1 MVKLGKAFL
10 FVATVYTAYYVGTI
24 SGYVHGTLTTCKAF
38 VEKSDKKDN
47 TEDALNTIKEVQE
60 ESNGQG
66 SGN

>member
-1 MVKLGKAFL
+1 MMKLGKAFL

-38 VEKSDKKDN
+38 VEKGDKKDSK
-47 TEDALNTIKEVQE
+47 EDAINTIKEAQE

>member
-10 FVATVYTAYYVGTI
+10 LVATVYTAYYVGTI

-38 VEKSDKKDN
+38 VEKGDKK
-47 TEDALNTIKEVQE
+47 EDAVNTIKEAQE

>member
-24 SGYVHGTLTTCKAF
+24 SGYVHGT
-38 VEKSDKKDN
+38 
-47 TEDALNTIKEVQE
+47 IKEAQE

>member
-38 VEKSDKKDN
+38 VDKSGNK
-47 TEDALNTIKEVQE
+47 EEALNTIKEAQE

>member
-38 VEKSDKKDN
+38 VEKGDKK
-47 TEDALNTIKEVQE
+47 EDGINTIKEAQE

>member
-47 TEDALNTIKEVQE
+47 TEDALNTIK
-60 ESNGQG
+60 
-66 SGN
+66 